1 MKLFPIAVSI
11 PLLAAGVHA
20 GGLVTAQV
28 DSQARWI
35 GHVDLQAFHE
45 SQIYQSL
52 LEADEEHNIEKGLS
66 DLFTTQGIDLFRDV
80 RGVTAYGTGPAD
92 SDAVALIDT
101 TANAE
106 PALARWRDQ
115 LHATPLDIG
124 GRACMQW
131 KENGETSFSCLRAK
145 PDTTDRLLVVSHSHE
160 GLEHA
165 LDVLDGK
172 RPSCT
177 TQAPAEITLT
187 MQPGT
192 MVFFAASGIFDQANG
207 LGLGK
212 VGVKHDAHG
221 KNDLQVAVSASGPES
236 VIGRLA
242 QGVRVEFGETGGRMF
257 TTVQLRTQR
266 EEDAQKLQQ
275 IVQGLMAL
283 ASFAT
288 EEPDVGATLGR
299 WLAAVQITRQ
309 EQTLRLSFD
318 YDLKTLIRELRALEA
333 LDKEKKSGESKDE
346 QDEDK

>member
-11 PLLAAGVHA
+11 PLLAAGVQA
-20 GGLVTAQV
+20 GGLVPAQI
-28 DSQARWI
+28 DAQARWI
-35 GHVDLQAFHE
+35 GHVDLQAFHD
-45 SQIYQSL
+45 SQIYQTL

-80 RGVTAYGTGPAD
+80 RGITAYGTGPAD
-92 SDAVALIDT
+92 DDAVALIDT

-106 PALARWRDQ
+106 PALARWREEM
-115 LHATPLDIG
+115 HAKVVDVG
-124 GRACMQW
+124 GRACTQW
-131 KENGETSFSCLRAK
+131 DEKGQTSFSCLRSK
-145 PDTTDRLLVVSHSHE
+145 PDTTDRLLVVSHSRA

-172 RPSCT
+172 GASCAT
-177 TQAPAEITLT
+177 KAPDEINLT

-192 MVFFAASGIFDQANG
+192 LVFFAASGIFDQANG
-207 LGLGK
+207 LGLGH
-212 VGVKHDAHG
+212 VGVKHDSNG

-236 VIGRLA
+236 VIARLA
-242 QGVRVEFGETGGRMF
+242 QGVRVEFGETGGHLF

-266 EEDAQKLQQ
+266 EEDAKKLQQ

-299 WLAAVQITRQ
+299 WLGAVQVTRQ
-309 EQTLRLSFD
+309 DQTLRLAFD
-318 YDLKTLIRELRALEA
+318 YDLKTLLREARALEA
-333 LDKEKKSGESKDE
+333 LDKEKNHGQSKD
-346 QDEDK
+346 DDDDDK